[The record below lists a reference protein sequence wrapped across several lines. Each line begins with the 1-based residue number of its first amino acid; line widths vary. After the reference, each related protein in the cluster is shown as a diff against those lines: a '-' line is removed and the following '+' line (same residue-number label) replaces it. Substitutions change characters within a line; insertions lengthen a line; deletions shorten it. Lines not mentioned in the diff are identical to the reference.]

1 MAVGRGA
8 GARAMTVGAVHGMA
22 GSAAIS
28 LLVLAT
34 TRSPAAAAL
43 YLVLFGVGTIVGM
56 TALTAAMAYP
66 VALALR
72 YERMRR
78 ALAIAAGLG
87 SIAFGIVYGWSAFSG
102 GSS

>member
-1 MAVGRGA
+1 
-8 GARAMTVGAVHGMA
+8 MA

-34 TRSPAAAAL
+34 TRSPAGSAL
-43 YLVLFGVGTIVGM
+43 YLLLFGVGTIVGM

-72 YERMRR
+72 VERARR
-78 ALAIAAGLG
+78 GLAIAAGLG
-87 SIAFGIVYGWSAFSG
+87 SIAFGLVYGWSAF
-102 GSS
+102 